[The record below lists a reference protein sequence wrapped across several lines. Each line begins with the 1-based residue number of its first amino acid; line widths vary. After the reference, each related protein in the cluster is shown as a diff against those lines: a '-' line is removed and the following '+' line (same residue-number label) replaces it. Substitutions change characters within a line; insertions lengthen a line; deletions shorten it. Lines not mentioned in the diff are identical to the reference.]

1 MDDFL
6 NSTRV
11 RHRNYMYGG
20 WGEFHNVS
28 WITSALGLFAL
39 SGVIWAA
46 FLIRAQGSMVR
57 IAETS
62 LSEEITGEFRYHLKR
77 WYFWGGIAT
86 ILPIVSLGLMIFKPT
101 LW

>member
-1 MDDFL
+1 
-6 NSTRV
+6 
-11 RHRNYMYGG
+11 
-20 WGEFHNVS
+20 
-28 WITSALGLFAL
+28 LFAL

-62 LSEEITGEFRYHLKR
+62 LSEEIMGEFRYHLKR